1 MTDHTR
7 ATLARKSYARCYKVT
22 MDLSDGGEPEG
33 ERPGERLRGAVR
45 GLVYRCS
52 VLQPAAFTRM

>member
-33 ERPGERLRGAVR
+33 PPPPRKRRRKASALVSGYGVR
-45 GLVYRCS
+45 
-52 VLQPAAFTRM
+52 